1 MRPYSRHG
9 ISSRLAPVP
18 SRAASVPS
26 LLLTASSPNVATA
39 PVCGANCA
47 TLGDRQLQESTAVV
61 AESQLELNLPG
72 RAGPGTIGTAPA
84 ARATVTRAPG
94 RHGLGFR
101 TLAAITGVFW
111 LYATV
116 SAVLFNYGLGATL
129 ATITDKSLFAPWD
142 LRVLQYALL
151 FPPLLGCYWVSLRRG
166 WEPLLPN
173 AVYQLLLALAFAVL
187 AYPAMVLADFAI
199 MPLETQAGKDL
210 GLDHWLAGGG
220 LTTWLA
226 SFIDFLVRYGF
237 GLALVTGFSIYKQYR
252 DVESRAAAMERQW
265 SEARLAALRMQLSPH
280 TLFNLLHTIRGQISW
295 DPAAAQEMVV
305 QLADLLRRLLKAG
318 ERDFSRLADEM
329 QFVQLYLDLQRRRF
343 ADRLTVA
350 MPEMATLPAAWVPS
364 LILQPLVENAIV
376 HGLAG
381 HAGPVH
387 VELTIWAGGD
397 ELHLRVEN
405 TTGTER
411 TTASP
416 GIGLRNVGERLAVQ
430 FGERGSLVA
439 GPQGSGRWVA
449 EIRMPLVREQPQRS
463 VSGHAPN
470 QAVEA

>member
-1 MRPYSRHG
+1 
-9 ISSRLAPVP
+9 VP
-18 SRAASVPS
+18 
-26 LLLTASSPNVATA
+26 TAIA
-39 PVCGANCA
+39 CGANCA
-47 TLGDRQLQESTAVV
+47 TLVNSKPQGPIAVV

-72 RAGPGTIGTAPA
+72 RAGQSAVGAGTPA
-84 ARATVTRAPG
+84 GVALARVPG
-94 RHGLGFR
+94 RHGLDFR
-101 TLAAITGVFW
+101 TLTAITGVFW

-129 ATITDKSLFAPWD
+129 ATITDKALFAPWEM
-142 LRVLQYALL
+142 RVLQYALL
-151 FPPLLGCYWVSLRRG
+151 FPPLLGCYWLSLRRG

-173 AVYQLLLALAFAVL
+173 ALQQLLLALIFSVL
-187 AYPAMVLADFAI
+187 AYPAMVLADYAA
-199 MPLETQAGKDL
+199 MPLETQAGNDF
-210 GLDHWLAGGG
+210 GLDHWIAGGG
-220 LTTWLA
+220 PTVWLA

-265 SEARLAALRMQLSPH
+265 SEARLATLRMQLSPH

-343 ADRLTVA
+343 ADRLTVN
-350 MPEMATLPAAWVPS
+350 MPEMATLPPAWVPS

-376 HGLAG
+376 HGLTG

-387 VELTIWAGGD
+387 VELAIWAGGD

-405 TTGTER
+405 STGTER

-430 FGERGSLVA
+430 FGERGILVA

-449 EIRMPLVREQPQRS
+449 EIRMPLMCEQPRPAGS
-463 VSGHAPN
+463 ANATS
-470 QAVEA
+470 EAAGA